1 MNKGLIAISLMAIA
15 MMEACNNEA
24 PTTMIGRQT
33 PEVKDGQFTPELLWA
48 MGRVGSYDASS
59 DGKTVAYNVSY
70 YSVEENK
77 SHTVIYTIN
86 TDGTNEKQLT
96 TAVTSESAPKYIING
111 EQITF
116 LAADKDGVSQI
127 WMMNAD
133 GSGRKQLSK
142 CDKDV
147 DDYLFS
153 PDGKKAIVIH
163 AVPYHDIIQ
172 ERPADLPKSTG
183 IVIDGSMF
191 RHWDHYVESIPHPF
205 VLDIE
210 SGEEFDILEGEPFE
224 CPMEP
229 FGGIE
234 QLAWSPDSKTI
245 AYTCRCK
252 IGLDYAV
259 STDSDI
265 FLFDVESKGTRN
277 LCKSADYVAPE
288 TDYTKSLQQQA
299 VNQQGDTDLNVGYD
313 INPQFSPDGKYVAWQ
328 SMERDGYESDRNRLC
343 IYELATGNKTYLT

>member
-1 MNKGLIAISLMAIA
+1 MNKGLIATSLMAIL
-15 MMEACNNEA
+15 MMEACNNEPA
-24 PTTMIGRQT
+24 ATMIGRQT
-33 PEVKDGQFTPELLWA
+33 PEVKNGQFTPELLWA
-48 MGRVGSYDASS
+48 MGRVGSYDASK

-86 TDGTNEKQLT
+86 TDGTDEKQLT
-96 TAVTSESAPKYIING
+96 TAVTSESAPKYLNEG
-111 EQITF
+111 KQITF
-116 LAADKDGVSQI
+116 LAPDKNDVSQI
-127 WMMNAD
+127 WVMNAD
-133 GSGRKQLSK
+133 GSGRKQLSS
-142 CDKDV
+142 CEKDV

-163 AVPYHDIIQ
+163 QVPFHDIIQ

-183 IVIDGSMF
+183 LVIDGAMF

-210 SGEEFDILEGEPFE
+210 SGKEADILEGEPFE

-234 QLAWSPDSKTI
+234 QLAWSPDSKTV
-245 AYTCRCK
+245 AFTCRTK
-252 IGLDYAV
+252 IGLAYAI

-265 FLFDVESKGTRN
+265 FLYDVAKGSLDTAKN
-277 LCKSADYVAPE
+277 LC
-288 TDYTKSLQQQA
+288 
-299 VNQQGDTDLNVGYD
+299 
-313 INPQFSPDGKYVAWQ
+313 
-328 SMERDGYESDRNRLC
+328 
-343 IYELATGNKTYLT
+343 